1 MELEKSIQYSFH
13 DKSIITQALT
23 HSSYANEQKI
33 NKKIHNERIEFLGD
47 AVLELVVSEYLYR
60 TYPEKNE
67 GEMTKLRSSLVC
79 EFTLSQCAEDISL
92 GDYLY
97 LSKGE
102 HLTGG
107 RERPSILCDA
117 FEAIIGAIYLDGGFE
132 PAQVFIHHYL
142 LDRAADRTLFYD
154 AKTNLQELVQRD
166 SKDFIIYELIEENG
180 PDHDKEFVVKVI
192 IGEKEVGQGKGK
204 TKKAAEQMAAY
215 QSILK
220 IKNK

>member
-1 MELEKSIQYSFH
+1 MELEKTIQYTFR

-33 NKKIHNERIEFLGD
+33 NKKMHNERIEFLGD
-47 AVLELVVSEYLYR
+47 AVLELVASEHLYR
-60 TYPEKNE
+60 TYPGKNE

-79 EFTLSQCAEDISL
+79 EFTLSQCAQDISL
-92 GDYLY
+92 GTYLH

-117 FEAIIGAIYLDGGFE
+117 FESIIGAIYLDGGFT
-132 PAQVFIHHYL
+132 PAKEFIHHYL
-142 LDRAADRTLFYD
+142 LDQAEDRTLFYD
-154 AKTNLQELVQRD
+154 AKTNLQEIVQRD
-166 SKDFIIYELIEENG
+166 GKDLIAYELMEENG
-180 PDHDKEFVVKVI
+180 PDHNKEFVVKVM
-192 IGEKEVGQGKGK
+192 IGEKEVGQGTGK